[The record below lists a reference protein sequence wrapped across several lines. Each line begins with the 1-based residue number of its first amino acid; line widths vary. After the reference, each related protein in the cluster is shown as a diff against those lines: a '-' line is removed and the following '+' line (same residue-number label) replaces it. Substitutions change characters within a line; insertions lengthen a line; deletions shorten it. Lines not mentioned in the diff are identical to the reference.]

1 MARTPSVTAL
11 RRWLVFVALL
21 RLLSGASW
29 SSWQGTKRG
38 NANSRERDQI
48 KKGETTIAHLLFS
61 FGLELPPQRKT
72 VYLGFFLPQKLQSN
86 LFDRAPHLVND
97 LTGRLF
103 AVWTLTTC
111 ALCLVCARDPRVRP
125 VYAATLFSFGA
136 AAAFFASEALV
147 FGTVSLRSAANP
159 GTIAGISLVWMGMGW
174 SYYTRHASA
183 IGLGGGNGTGGAGG
197 AGGSGGSGG
206 IRGGGGVGRQF
217 PEASED
223 LETESVSK
231 ID

>member
-1 MARTPSVTAL
+1 MRARSKQSNTHS
-11 RRWLVFVALL
+11 F
-21 RLLSGASW
+21 LSTSP
-29 SSWQGTKRG
+29 Q
-38 NANSRERDQI
+38 
-48 KKGETTIAHLLFS
+48 KK
-61 FGLELPPQRKT
+61 KT

-103 AVWTLTTC
+103 AIWTLTTC

-125 VYAATLFSFGA
+125 VYAATLFSFAA

-159 GTIAGISLVWMGMGW
+159 GTIAGISLVWMGLRPFLPP
-174 SYYTRHASA
+174 RHASA
-183 IGLGGGNGTGGAGG
+183 IGLGGGGNATGGTGG
-197 AGGSGGSGG
+197 GSGSGGG

-231 ID
+231 IE

>member
-1 MARTPSVTAL
+1 MFFLAL
-11 RRWLVFVALL
+11 DL
-21 RLLSGASW
+21 
-29 SSWQGTKRG
+29 Q
-38 NANSRERDQI
+38 
-48 KKGETTIAHLLFS
+48 
-61 FGLELPPQRKT
+61 KT
-72 VYLGFFLPQKLQSN
+72 SVYLGFFLPQKLQDN

-159 GTIAGISLVWMGMGW
+159 GTIAGISLVWMGLGW

-183 IGLGGGNGTGGAGG
+183 LGGLGGSVGAGGGTGGG
-197 AGGSGGSGG
+197 GGSGGSGGG

>member
-1 MARTPSVTAL
+1 MALIPKF
-11 RRWLVFVALL
+11 RRNIWNRNQKSIAVSLFFFFAD
-21 RLLSGASW
+21 RNNINN
-29 SSWQGTKRG
+29 KKK
-38 NANSRERDQI
+38 NS
-48 KKGETTIAHLLFS
+48 K
-61 FGLELPPQRKT
+61 PPA
-72 VYLGFFLPQKLQSN
+72 VYLGFFLPNKLQTN
-86 LFDRAPHLVND
+86 LFDGAPHLVND
-97 LTGRLF
+97 LTGRIF

-111 ALCLVCARDPRVRP
+111 ALCLVCARDPRVRA
-125 VYAATLFSFGA
+125 VYAATLFSFAA

-159 GTIAGISLVWMGMGW
+159 GTIAGISLVWMGLGW

-183 IGLGGGNGTGGAGG
+183 IGIGGVGVGVGGGVGGV
-197 AGGSGGSGG
+197 GGSGAGTGNGGSGSGG
-206 IRGGGGVGRQF
+206 IRGGGGGPGSGRPY

>member
-1 MARTPSVTAL
+1 
-11 RRWLVFVALL
+11 
-21 RLLSGASW
+21 
-29 SSWQGTKRG
+29 
-38 NANSRERDQI
+38 
-48 KKGETTIAHLLFS
+48 
-61 FGLELPPQRKT
+61 
-72 VYLGFFLPQKLQSN
+72 
-86 LFDRAPHLVND
+86 
-97 LTGRLF
+97 
-103 AVWTLTTC
+103 
-111 ALCLVCARDPRVRP
+111 
-125 VYAATLFSFGA
+125 
-136 AAAFFASEALV
+136 
-147 FGTVSLRSAANP
+147 
-159 GTIAGISLVWMGMGW
+159 MGMGW

>member
-1 MARTPSVTAL
+1 M
-11 RRWLVFVALL
+11 
-21 RLLSGASW
+21 
-29 SSWQGTKRG
+29 
-38 NANSRERDQI
+38 
-48 KKGETTIAHLLFS
+48 
-61 FGLELPPQRKT
+61 
-72 VYLGFFLPQKLQSN
+72 
-86 LFDRAPHLVND
+86 
-97 LTGRLF
+97 
-103 AVWTLTTC
+103 
-111 ALCLVCARDPRVRP
+111 
-125 VYAATLFSFGA
+125 YAATLFSFGA

-183 IGLGGGNGTGGAGG
+183 IGLGGGGGGSGAGG
-197 AGGSGGSGG
+197 AGGGGSGSGGG